1 MAVVQYLPTG
11 ALMAGVKA
19 GQLHQGHF
27 NANQFNFLEVG
38 SIDHNRSLQC

>member
-1 MAVVQYLPTG
+1 MVTNQYLATG

-38 SIDHNRSLQC
+38 FFYE